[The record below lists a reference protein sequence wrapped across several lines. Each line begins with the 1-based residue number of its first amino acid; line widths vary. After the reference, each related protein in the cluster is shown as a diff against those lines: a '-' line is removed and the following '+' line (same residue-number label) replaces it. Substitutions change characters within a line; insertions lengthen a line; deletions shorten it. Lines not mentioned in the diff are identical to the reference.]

1 MEATKKDRKS
11 PEPRGLILPALPLET
26 TAELQELATIAG
38 ITTKEA
44 LAAEFGL
51 FLTGK
56 VLDLFRAHLTDKGQ
70 AKIDAAR
77 AKLPAGP
84 PLRGTITDQR
94 ALTSDG
100 GIPLLPLDTNLKA

>member
-1 MEATKKDRKS
+1 MADTAKNPSRKS
-11 PEPRGLILPALPLET
+11 PEPRGLIVPALPLET

-77 AKLPAGP
+77 AKLPGRPA
-84 PLRGTITDQR
+84 
-94 ALTSDG
+94 
-100 GIPLLPLDTNLKA
+100 IPLSRPDAD

>member
-1 MEATKKDRKS
+1 MTDAEKKDRKS
-11 PEPRGLILPALPLET
+11 PEPRGLVLPALPLET

-77 AKLPAGP
+77 AKLPGS
-84 PLRGTITDQR
+84 GQR
-94 ALTSDG
+94 SA
-100 GIPLLPLDTNLKA
+100 